1 MNIKSYWVLVAGFV
15 VLLAFVV
22 LIRMPKRYGPGGT
35 HNSPWL
41 GPGGTRE
48 SPWLGPGG
56 TRESPWLGPGGEHHL
71 YEGFA
76 GGDTRFTMFGVDW
89 CPHCVSAKPKFES
102 LGPTT
107 TIGGHAVQC
116 RYVNPESDKAAAAG
130 FAIDGYP
137 TFYLEKAGQKIKYEG
152 PRTAEGFQAFLVE
165 QLS

>member
-1 MNIKSYWVLVAGFV
+1 MMNVKSYWVLVAGFV

-35 HNSPWL
+35 RPL
-41 GPGGTRE
+41 IGPGGTHD
-48 SPWLGPGG
+48 
-56 TRESPWLGPGGEHHL
+56 SPWLGPGGEHHL
-71 YEGFA
+71 FEGFA
-76 GGDTRFTMFGVDW
+76 SSDTRFTMFGVDW

-152 PRTAEGFQAFLVE
+152 PRTAEGFQAFLAE
-165 QLS
+165 QLSS